1 MVSRSPGLD
10 SAGVGS
16 GGRLVEKGG
25 NADSGPL
32 RRPARGKAREPR
44 RPSQPSFGSKLEDQ
58 LQAKLEPPRL
68 RIGQTRRRAGDFTK
82 RAAREIPTGI
92 HVLWRVGEV
101 ERFDPELQPH
111 SFSGVEVTE
120 QREVQIDHSRT
131 LHDVA
136 ADGADHG
143 RRRLAKQSVEHLST
157 GSYARNLAGN

>member
-16 GGRLVEKGG
+16 GGRLAEKGG
-25 NADSGPL
+25 NAYSGPL
-32 RRPARGKAREPR
+32 RCPARGKAHEPR

-58 LQAKLEPPRL
+58 LQAELEPPSL
-68 RIGQTRRRAGDFTK
+68 RIGQTLRRAGDFAK

-92 HVLWRVGEV
+92 HVLRRVGEV
-101 ERFDPELQPH
+101 ERFNPELQLH
-111 SFSGVEVTE
+111 SFSDVEVTE

-136 ADGADHG
+136 AYGADRG
-143 RRRLAKQSVEHLST
+143 RRSLAKQSIIYLST
-157 GSYARNLAGN
+157 GSYARNLSGN